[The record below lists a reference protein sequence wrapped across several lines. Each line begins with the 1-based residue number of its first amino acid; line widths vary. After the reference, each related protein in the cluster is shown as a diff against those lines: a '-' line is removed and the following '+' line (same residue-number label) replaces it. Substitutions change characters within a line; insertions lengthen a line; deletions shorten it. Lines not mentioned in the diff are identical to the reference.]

1 MYINAKIIH
10 VKGKKNNMIKMV
22 TPPKPTHKVSIM
34 PIRIPAAQNSKHNLF
49 KKSKVEG
56 LTFPCFKGHCE
67 NNEDSVTLA

>member
-1 MYINAKIIH
+1 
-10 VKGKKNNMIKMV
+10 MV